1 MANSSYYDFLNG
13 SHELY
18 NRYYEDWELALRSYY
33 GGVEYR
39 RGRYLKAY
47 DIDTTT
53 PSETIQT
60 YAVDDN
66 GVRTGAFSTQ
76 SVHSKSA
83 SENGGEGLLDNF
95 YEEKLRNVPV
105 FPYTR
110 LYVSEYNAILFRSP
124 PHRVIPEDNEL
135 DQFLL
140 DCDGQGNS
148 VNEFWSNVDTFTT
161 VCGVVWISC
170 IKPADSPYALWEM
183 HKPTDVTNWNYRYNS
198 SGELELDR
206 ICIRISS
213 NPGVDIYRHI
223 TAESI
228 DTVFVVTDEDFDIDI
243 PEDAEYFEDET
254 DYYRI
259 SQPNELGYI
268 PVRPVYQ
275 SNKIYNGVGHT
286 PIFDIAQIQ
295 RSIYG
300 DMGEIYSA
308 VSYGSHPVNVV
319 DSDTAD
325 LNGGALNAEP
335 GSIVRVQPSLNGQT
349 PSYVYEFVAPPMDSI
364 TELRELIDQKIE
376 KMNAVAMIRSDELI
390 KASRSGA
397 QLEQYDS
404 KLEALIRKK
413 ATSLENAEYHMWK
426 IWFDWLNKS
435 IPADFTVSYN
445 RQYNSRGLETEIRE
459 LQQLMSLYDD
469 YKGRFSHKD
478 VTIQDYSTE
487 AEAISVAQS
496 LGGDGFHSHTR
507 EDGLVTYMPFATHLE
522 YEQAVASSDP
532 QQEEFEADIKDKLQT
547 RMMHLIAGSSS
558 DNSL

>member
-1 MANSSYYDFLNG
+1 LANSSYYDFLNG

>member
-1 MANSSYYDFLNG
+1 
-13 SHELY
+13 
-18 NRYYEDWELALRSYY
+18 
-33 GGVEYR
+33 
-39 RGRYLKAY
+39 
-47 DIDTTT
+47 
-53 PSETIQT
+53 
-60 YAVDDN
+60 
-66 GVRTGAFSTQ
+66 
-76 SVHSKSA
+76 
-83 SENGGEGLLDNF
+83 
-95 YEEKLRNVPV
+95 
-105 FPYTR
+105 
-110 LYVSEYNAILFRSP
+110 
-124 PHRVIPEDNEL
+124 
-135 DQFLL
+135 
-140 DCDGQGNS
+140 
-148 VNEFWSNVDTFTT
+148 
-161 VCGVVWISC
+161 
-170 IKPADSPYALWEM
+170 
-183 HKPTDVTNWNYRYNS
+183 
-198 SGELELDR
+198 
-206 ICIRISS
+206 
-213 NPGVDIYRHI
+213 
-223 TAESI
+223 
-228 DTVFVVTDEDFDIDI
+228 
-243 PEDAEYFEDET
+243 
-254 DYYRI
+254 
-259 SQPNELGYI
+259 
-268 PVRPVYQ
+268 VYQ
-275 SNKIYNGVGHT
+275 SSKIYNGVGHT

-390 KASRSGA
+390 KASRSGT
-397 QLEQYDS
+397 QIEQFDS

-413 ATSLENAEYHMWK
+413 AVSLENAEYHMWK

-435 IPADFTVSYN
+435 IPEDFTVSYN
-445 RQYNSRGLETEIRE
+445 RQYNSRGLEQEISE

-469 YKGRFSHKD
+469 YKGRFNHKD

>member
-1 MANSSYYDFLNG
+1 MANQSYYDFLNG

-60 YAVDDN
+60 HSIDDN
-66 GVRTGAFSTQ
+66 GHRTGSYSTQ
-76 SVHSKSA
+76 NVNNRHDD
-83 SENGGEGLLDNF
+83 GDGMLDNF

-124 PHRVIPEDNEL
+124 PHRVIPEDSEL

-223 TAESI
+223 TAETI
-228 DTVFVVTDEDFDIDI
+228 DTVFVITDEDFEIDI
-243 PEDAEYFEDET
+243 PEDAEYFEDEM

-275 SNKIYNGVGHT
+275 SSKIYNGVGHT

-325 LNGGALNAEP
+325 LNGGALGAEP

-390 KASRSGA
+390 KASRSGV
-397 QLEQYDS
+397 QIEQYDS

-426 IWFDWLNKS
+426 IWFDWLNK
-435 IPADFTVSYN
+435 PMPEDFSVSYN

-478 VTIQDYSTE
+478 VDPSQEIYATANE
-487 AEAISVAQS
+487 AEARASQ
-496 LGGDGFHSHTR
+496 LGGSGSHSHQD
-507 EDGLVTYMPFATHLE
+507 EDGITIYMPFTSHDQLV
-522 YEQAVASSDP
+522 AVGMIDP
-532 QQEEFEADIKDKLQT
+532 TQQEFELDIKDKLQT
-547 RMMHLIAGSSS
+547 RLMQLIAGSSS